1 MKYGKIRIEDGNLI
15 FAKRMLINYL
25 PCKDILWA
33 YMRKEG
39 VEGGRQK
46 QFSTSSLVIITRR
59 KKRYEFEMTDKEIKD
74 CIQLLKVLNP
84 KLATGFPKGARI
96 PLQSLPNT
104 RDLGALATKDGRHI
118 LPRRLLRSGNL
129 YHMSLQDQD
138 TLLDEYHLST
148 VVDFRT
154 RMEVLEKPDTVLEG
168 VEYHEISIVDEET
181 LGITRSGN
189 LLEMLLKF
197 DQPIDEFMQKQY
209 VSFVRDDFSVKQYA
223 RFLDVILQQEEGA
236 VLWHC
241 SMGKDR
247 VGVGTA
253 LLLYALGVPMETIME
268 DYLRTNRCLEEDQ
281 QHMIRLLETKMI
293 VDNEVMDKIKALY
306 RVKEEYLE
314 AVFDAIRQDY
324 GSEEMFLKRAL
335 YMTPKA
341 VDSLRKKY
349 LV

>member
-1 MKYGKIRIEDGNLI
+1 MKYGKIRIEDGDFI
-15 FAKRMLINYL
+15 FTKRMLINYL

-33 YMRKEG
+33 YMRREG

-59 KKRYEFEMTDKEIKD
+59 RKRYEFEMTDKEIRD
-74 CIQLLKVLNP
+74 CLQLLRVLNP
-84 KLATGFPKGARI
+84 ELSTGFPKGARI

-118 LPRRLLRSGNL
+118 LPKRLLRSGNL
-129 YHMSLQDQD
+129 YHTSLLDQD
-138 TLLDEYHLST
+138 SLLNDYHLST

-154 RMEVLEKPDTVLEG
+154 RTEILEKPDTVLER
-168 VEYHEISIVDEET
+168 VEYHEIPIVDEET

-223 RFLDVILQQEEGA
+223 RFMDVLLHQEKGA

-253 LLLYALGVPMETIME
+253 LLLSALGVSRETIME
-268 DYLRTNRCLEEDQ
+268 DYLRTNRYLDQ
-281 QHMIRLLETKMI
+281 DLQHMIRLLETKMI
-293 VDNEVMDKIKALY
+293 IDNETMDKIKALY

-314 AVFDAIRQDY
+314 AVFDAIEQDY
-324 GSEEMFLKRAL
+324 GSEEVFLKKAL
-335 YMTPKA
+335 YLNPKA
-341 VDSLRKKY
+341 IESLRKKY

>member
-59 KKRYEFEMTDKEIKD
+59 KKRYEFEMTDKEIRD

-96 PLQSLPNT
+96 PLQTLPNT

-138 TLLDEYHLST
+138 TLLNEYHLST

-168 VEYHEISIVDEET
+168 VEYHAMSSCRNSMFLLCGMIFRSNSMPVFWMSSCSRKRVPSCGTAAWVKTGSALERHFFSM
-181 LGITRSGN
+181 RSGYRWRRSWRT
-189 LLEMLLKF
+189 
-197 DQPIDEFMQKQY
+197 I
-209 VSFVRDDFSVKQYA
+209 SVPTAAWRKT
-223 RFLDVILQQEEGA
+223 
-236 VLWHC
+236 C
-241 SMGKDR
+241 S
-247 VGVGTA
+247 
-253 LLLYALGVPMETIME
+253 I
-268 DYLRTNRCLEEDQ
+268 
-281 QHMIRLLETKMI
+281 
-293 VDNEVMDKIKALY
+293 
-306 RVKEEYLE
+306 
-314 AVFDAIRQDY
+314 
-324 GSEEMFLKRAL
+324 
-335 YMTPKA
+335 
-341 VDSLRKKY
+341 
-349 LV
+349 

>member
-1 MKYGKIRIEDGNLI
+1 MKFGKIRIEDGNFI

-33 YMRKEG
+33 YMRREG
-39 VEGGRQK
+39 AEGGMHK

-59 KKRYEFEMTDKEIKD
+59 RKRYEFEMTDKEIRD
-74 CIQLLKVLNP
+74 CIQLLRVLNP
-84 KLATGFPKGARI
+84 ELATGFPKGARI
-96 PLQSLPNT
+96 PLKSLPNT
-104 RDLGALATKDGRHI
+104 RDLGALIAKDGRHI
-118 LPRRLLRSGNL
+118 LPHRLLRSGCL
-129 YHMSLQDQD
+129 YHISLQDED

-154 RMEVLEKPDTVLEG
+154 RMEILQKPDSILEG
-168 VEYHEISIVDEET
+168 VEYHEIPIVDEET
-181 LGITRSGN
+181 LGITRSKG
-189 LLEMLLKF
+189 LLEMLLGF
-197 DQPIDEFMQKQY
+197 EQPIDEFMQKQY
-209 VSFVRDDFSVKQYA
+209 ISFVRDDFSVKEYA
-223 RFLDVILQQEEGA
+223 RFLDVLLHQEDGA

-253 LLLYALGVPMETIME
+253 LLLCALGIPRETIME
-268 DYLRTNRCLEEDQ
+268 DYLRTNRYLEDDL

-293 VDNEVMDKIKALY
+293 VDNETMDKIKALY

-314 AVFDAIRQDY
+314 AVFETIEQDY
-324 GSEEMFLKRAL
+324 GSEEVFMRKAL
-335 YMTPKA
+335 YLTPKA
-341 VDSLRKKY
+341 IEALRRKY

>member
-33 YMRKEG
+33 YMRREG

-59 KKRYEFEMTDKEIKD
+59 KKRYEFEMTDKEIRD

-189 LLEMLLKF
+189 LLEMLL
-197 DQPIDEFMQKQY
+197 
-209 VSFVRDDFSVKQYA
+209 
-223 RFLDVILQQEEGA
+223 
-236 VLWHC
+236 
-241 SMGKDR
+241 
-247 VGVGTA
+247 
-253 LLLYALGVPMETIME
+253 
-268 DYLRTNRCLEEDQ
+268 
-281 QHMIRLLETKMI
+281 
-293 VDNEVMDKIKALY
+293 
-306 RVKEEYLE
+306 
-314 AVFDAIRQDY
+314 
-324 GSEEMFLKRAL
+324 
-335 YMTPKA
+335 
-341 VDSLRKKY
+341 
-349 LV
+349 